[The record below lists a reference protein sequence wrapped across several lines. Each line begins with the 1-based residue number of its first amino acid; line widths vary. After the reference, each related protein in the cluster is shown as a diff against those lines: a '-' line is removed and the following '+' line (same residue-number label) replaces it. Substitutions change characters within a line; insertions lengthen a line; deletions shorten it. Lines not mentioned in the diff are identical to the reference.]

1 MIVRLS
7 TASAAFA
14 GMPGVPATWILRSF
28 SDESFHDLEDVGRLR
43 AERGRVGAVAIG
55 SRRYVGATIGIHNP
69 QGERVG
75 TVSHLRN
82 TEVLFVCGPTRAGVD
97 AVIESGRRHG
107 ALPLR
112 TGSGRSRSAHM
123 TAAS

>member
-1 MIVRLS
+1 MRAYNSRRAAGDALADLIAR
-7 TASAAFA
+7 TAS
-14 GMPGVPATWILRSF
+14 TWILLSF
-28 SDESFHDLEDVGRLR
+28 SDESFHDLDEVGRLL

-82 TEVLFVCGPTRAGVD
+82 TEVLFVCGPTQAGVD

-112 TGSGRSRSAHM
+112 TGS
-123 TAAS
+123 AA